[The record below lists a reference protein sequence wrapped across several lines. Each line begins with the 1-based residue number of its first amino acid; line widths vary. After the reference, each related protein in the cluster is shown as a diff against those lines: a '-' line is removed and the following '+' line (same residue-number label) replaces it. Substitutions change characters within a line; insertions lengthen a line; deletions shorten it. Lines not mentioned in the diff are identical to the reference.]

1 MLERNQ
7 AVANPEV
14 SRHVK
19 EWRGG
24 VKYNKVCTI
33 GKGAFATVYMMSA
46 KFDGTCYAAKE
57 LEKRRFIKNG
67 VLDQKVDTELKIMKK
82 IKHVRSSRSASINSA
97 NIPKAE
103 HRPVYRTC

>member
-1 MLERNQ
+1 M
-7 AVANPEV
+7 
-14 SRHVK
+14 K

-33 GKGAFATVYMMSA
+33 GKGAFATVYMISA

-67 VLDQKVDTELKIMKK
+67 VLDQKVDTEMKIMKR
-82 IKHVRSSRSASINSA
+82 IKHVNAPHSTLPNSA
-97 NIPKAE
+97 NSSKA
-103 HRPVYRTC
+103 